1 MNPRPHELRLEIC
14 KAEIE
19 MLYDIYLCAE
29 EFNDLVD
36 TFKEKFLNK
45 DITIS
50 MAFYDDILSGF
61 IVAEDKSQKV
71 DAIEKL
77 IPTTCLHLL
86 YVNSKFRKKH
96 IGKFLFDEFI
106 KTQKEKGTASIY
118 IKIPQKYKNGIN
130 PFQPW
135 IDLWHRGFVPSFDGT
150 TWRLHSG
157 KKAEIVYKTNKFN
170 KELKNV

>member
-1 MNPRPHELRLEIC
+1 MNPRTHELRLEIC
-14 KAEIE
+14 RAEIE
-19 MLYDIYLCAE
+19 ILYDIYLCAE
-29 EFNDLVD
+29 EFKDLVD

-106 KTQKEKGTASIY
+106 KTQKEKGIASIY
-118 IKIPQKYKNGIN
+118 IKIPQKYKIGIN
-130 PFQPW
+130 FLQRNDFRQ
-135 IDLWHRGFVPSFDGT
+135 IDKIKSKIILEKKLWNDYGIGDCQIIGD
-150 TWRLHSG
+150 
-157 KKAEIVYKTNKFN
+157 
-170 KELKNV
+170 NVNDLSS